1 MSTSPLGFLDLGGM
15 GRPMA
20 VRLARAGH
28 ELVVWNRTAA
38 RAELVVAAGAR
49 LAATP
54 AEVLAAAEVV
64 LVMLA
69 DEAAV
74 DAVLER
80 GTPTF
85 ARLVAGRTI
94 VHTGTVSS
102 AWSEGLEAD
111 IRAADG
117 RYVEAPVSGS
127 RTPAEEGTLVGM
139 LAGDPDDVARVRPL
153 LAPLCARTVE
163 CGPVPSALRMKFAV
177 NTVLITLVTGLA
189 EAWRLAAAHGLDP
202 LLLTEVLD
210 AGPMASAVSRVTLGK
225 LLAGD
230 FAARAAIDDVLKNC
244 RLVRES
250 AREAG
255 SPAPLMDA
263 CQRLFATAADLGLG
277 GEDMVA
283 VLHALDGR
291 DGWDGARR
299 TGTGPLN

>member
-1 MSTSPLGFLDLGGM
+1 MTAPLGFLGLGLM
-15 GRPMA
+15 GLPMA

-28 ELVVWNRTAA
+28 ELVVWNRTPA
-38 RAELVVAAGAR
+38 RAEPVVVAGAR

-54 AEVLAAAEVV
+54 AEVLAQADTV

-74 DAVLER
+74 DAVLGR
-80 GTPTF
+80 GTPAF
-85 ARLVAGRTI
+85 PRLVGGRTI
-94 VHTGTVSS
+94 VHTGTASA
-102 AWSEGLEAD
+102 AWSAGLEAD
-111 IRAADG
+111 LRTAGG

-127 RTPAEEGTLVGM
+127 RTPAEEGTLVAM
-139 LAGDPDDVARVRPL
+139 LAGDPADVARVGPV

-163 CGPVPSALRMKFAV
+163 CGPVPSALRLKFAV

-202 LLLTEVLD
+202 RLFAEVLD
-210 AGPMASAVSRVTLGK
+210 AGPMASAVSRVKLGK
-225 LLAGD
+225 LLTGD
-230 FAARAAIDDVLKNC
+230 FSAQAAIDDVLKNC

-255 SPAPLMDA
+255 AATPLMDA
-263 CQRLFATAADLGLG
+263 CLQLFAAAVDLGLG
-277 GEDMVA
+277 AEDMIA

-291 DGWDGARR
+291 DGRDGA
-299 TGTGPLN
+299 P